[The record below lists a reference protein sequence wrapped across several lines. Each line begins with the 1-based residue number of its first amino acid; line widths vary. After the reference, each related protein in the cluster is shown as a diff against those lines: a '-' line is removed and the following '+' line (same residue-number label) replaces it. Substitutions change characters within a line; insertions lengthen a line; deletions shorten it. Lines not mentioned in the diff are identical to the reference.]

1 MCSSTGPALHSHQ
14 AGTGKPAGAG
24 SGRVWG
30 PQVSGARFRMRGAV
44 SGVPGKP
51 HTGPS
56 RPLDKAS
63 GSPEEAEECDRNS
76 TPAGALREI
85 RHASHAGMP
94 HGAWLRLDAA
104 TGLQQYVGGHGTRLP
119 GWGGCVSGPR
129 FRLPGSRQT
138 DRHNRVLNPEPRTR
152 GQPSERGVNSKP
164 AGSRR
169 TQTSAKGRQLRS
181 ASAVTVPQEASA
193 RAIETTYFLRHRR
206 QITLPI
212 TARVHSR
219 AKVGVRPAPSPSSRS
234 ARQARRPGL
243 HRRPCPD
250 LRPRPHRYL
259 CPGFVSRRVS
269 DAYFNRNH
277 RNGLQIHRRTRR
289 ST

>member
-1 MCSSTGPALHSHQ
+1 MQQYRTCAALSSSGYRQ
-14 AGTGKPAGAG
+14 AGRRRQRQSVGA
-24 SGRVWG
+24 
-30 PQVSGARFRMRGAV
+30 QVSGARLRMRGAV

-138 DRHNRVLNPEPRTR
+138 DRHNQVLNAEPRTR

-164 AGSRR
+164 AGESKDADIRKREATPVSFRCHSPTRGLCPRDRDHLLSAAPTPDHPPYHGPRPFPRQGRR
-169 TQTSAKGRQLRS
+169 PACTVALVPICTPSS
-181 ASAVTVPQEASA
+181 ASRS
-193 RAIETTYFLRHRR
+193 
-206 QITLPI
+206 
-212 TARVHSR
+212 
-219 AKVGVRPAPSPSSRS
+219 APSPLSRPSSTPASIPLSRVRFE
-234 ARQARRPGL
+234 ARVGRL
-243 HRRPCPD
+243 
-250 LRPRPHRYL
+250 
-259 CPGFVSRRVS
+259 
-269 DAYFNRNH
+269 
-277 RNGLQIHRRTRR
+277 LQP
-289 ST
+289 

>member
-24 SGRVWG
+24 NGKVWG

-76 TPAGALREI
+76 TPAGAVREI

-94 HGAWLRLDAA
+94 HGAWLQLDAA

-129 FRLPGSRQT
+129 FRLPGYRQT
-138 DRHNRVLNPEPRTR
+138 DRHNQVLNAEPRTR
-152 GQPSERGVNSKP
+152 GQPSESGVNSKP
-164 AGSRR
+164 AGESKDADIRKKEATPVSFRCHSPTRGLCPRDRDHLLSAAPTPDHPPYHGPRPFPRQGRR
-169 TQTSAKGRQLRS
+169 PACTVALVPIGTPSS
-181 ASAVTVPQEASA
+181 ASRS
-193 RAIETTYFLRHRR
+193 
-206 QITLPI
+206 
-212 TARVHSR
+212 
-219 AKVGVRPAPSPSSRS
+219 APSPWSRS
-234 ARQARRPGL
+234 SSTPASILQSRVRFEARVGRL
-243 HRRPCPD
+243 
-250 LRPRPHRYL
+250 
-259 CPGFVSRRVS
+259 
-269 DAYFNRNH
+269 
-277 RNGLQIHRRTRR
+277 LQP
-289 ST
+289 

>member
-1 MCSSTGPALHSHQ
+1 MRQEQHA
-14 AGTGKPAGAG
+14 
-24 SGRVWG
+24 RRG
-30 PQVSGARFRMRGAV
+30 PQGDQACFARRHATWRMVTAGCGDGTAAVRWRSWHPATGVGRMRVRA
-44 SGVPGKP
+44 P
-51 HTGPS
+51 
-56 RPLDKAS
+56 
-63 GSPEEAEECDRNS
+63 
-76 TPAGALREI
+76 
-85 RHASHAGMP
+85 
-94 HGAWLRLDAA
+94 
-104 TGLQQYVGGHGTRLP
+104 
-119 GWGGCVSGPR
+119 

-138 DRHNRVLNPEPRTR
+138 DRHNQVLNPEPRTR

-169 TQTSAKGRQLRS
+169 TQTSAKGRQLWS

-193 RAIETTYFLRHRR
+193 HAIETTYFLRHRR